1 MVIFDLLNFKRHD
14 EGLFFRFRIISE
26 LFALLHHW
34 EISEIFKKFA
44 TVFFD
49 YQIFL
54 NFWACHL
61 IRNE

>member
-44 TVFFD
+44 TVFPIIKYF
-49 YQIFL
+49 
-54 NFWACHL
+54 
-61 IRNE
+61 